1 MAQRGA
7 LRARSAAALSALD
20 PAKVLTAL
28 PRTRRPRTGFGCA
41 AHDRS
46 DQLDVD
52 TRAHLAVLSA
62 MTNRLERL
70 APRGLVE
77 RALDSPVAT
86 LDGILAP
93 AVAPAVA
100 LLSSRERTTLVR
112 LLARLDQTAG

>member
-1 MAQRGA
+1 
-7 LRARSAAALSALD
+7 
-20 PAKVLTAL
+20 
-28 PRTRRPRTGFGCA
+28 
-41 AHDRS
+41 
-46 DQLDVD
+46 
-52 TRAHLAVLSA
+52 

-93 AVAPAVA
+93 AVA

-112 LLARLDQTAG
+112 LLAKLDQTAG